1 MSDPRENRIRLKF
14 ILNGAEVERET
25 ATSTLLTDLLRDE
38 FDLAGV
44 KYSCGRAV
52 CGACTILIDGQPVAS
67 CAKFA
72 FEVDGAN
79 VTTIEG
85 MAEPDGTLDPVQ
97 EAFAKCSALQCGY
110 CTPGMI
116 LLTRAL
122 LETDPDP
129 DDATI
134 VKWISSN
141 VCRCTGYQ
149 MIVEAVHEAARLTR
163 AGTSG
168 AAP

>member
-1 MSDPRENRIRLKF
+1 MSDVQSDRVRLLFK
-14 ILNGAEVERET
+14 LNGASVERET
-25 ATSTLLTDLLRDE
+25 ATSTLLVDLLRDE
-38 FDLAGV
+38 CNLPGV

-52 CGACTILIDGQPVAS
+52 CGACTVLIDGQPAAS

-72 FEVDGAN
+72 FEVDGTN

-85 MAEPDGTLDPVQ
+85 LAQPDGSLDPVQ

-122 LETDPDP
+122 LETEPDP

-134 VKWISSN
+134 IKWISSN
-141 VCRCTGYQ
+141 ICRCTGYQ
-149 MIVEAVHEAARLTR
+149 MIIEAVHEAARLTR
-163 AGTSG
+163 ATKNG